1 MRNPQAGSG
10 FPIAP
15 PSTLR
20 PCPSKLIHMT
30 LLVRTALVCLLALA
44 MPLQGAVAAA
54 MRCCGMDHHQV
65 GASLV
70 QDQRGHQ
77 HSEEFGRGG
86 KLAPHVHTSHA
97 PQHDEPSAQDSGSP
111 NEHSGSHEEDK
122 RVDATKALAKTP
134 VKVTGK
140 CNVCASCCG
149 AAALPS
155 EAPALAPTEVEKDR
169 HLPSVTPDPEFG
181 TAGPERPPRT
191 SFL

>member
-1 MRNPQAGSG
+1 
-10 FPIAP
+10 
-15 PSTLR
+15 
-20 PCPSKLIHMT
+20 MT

-44 MPLQGAVAAA
+44 VPLQGAVAAA

-70 QDQRGHQ
+70 QEHGGHQ
-77 HSEEFGRGG
+77 HSEELGRGAE
-86 KLAPHVHTSHA
+86 LVPHGDVNHA
-97 PQHDEPSAQDSGSP
+97 HQHDEPSALESESSTD
-111 NEHSGSHEEDK
+111 HSGSHKEDK
-122 RVDATKALAKTP
+122 RVDATKAPAKSP
-134 VKVTGK
+134 AKVSGK

-155 EAPALAPTEVEKDR
+155 EAPALALTEVDKDR

-191 SFL
+191 FFL